1 MIDTDKYEGHS
12 TGWKHKINHS
22 TYSIINDDGQKVA
35 SVPCYEEC
43 NKDSQL
49 IADAPKLLAEVK
61 RLRKLEAAV
70 VGSWMQSCE
79 HRGPW
84 HKALRYPCVDLGYL
98 VLEGHTFELA
108 EEYQEMAKEWIRQ
121 KMVEIYGEDWDE
133 ER

>member
-49 IADAPKLLAEVK
+49 IADAPLLLEEVK
-61 RLRKLEAAV
+61 RLRGLLQEVADDYTDA
-70 VGSWMQSCE
+70 GGITYEIHCE
-79 HRGPW
+79 FSE
-84 HKALRYPCVDLGYL
+84 
-98 VLEGHTFELA
+98 EG
-108 EEYQEMAKEWIRQ
+108 EE
-121 KMVEIYGEDWDE
+121 DE
-133 ER
+133 

>member
-49 IADAPKLLAEVK
+49 IADAPLLLEEVK
-61 RLRKLEAAV
+61 RLREQLLQGVMYMHMACKQTKDGRIYNAE
-70 VGSWMQSCE
+70 
-79 HRGPW
+79 
-84 HKALRYPCVDLGYL
+84 K
-98 VLEGHTFELA
+98 FER
-108 EEYQEMAKEWIRQ
+108 QVREMIE
-121 KMVEIYGEDWDE
+121 
-133 ER
+133 